1 MNLTTIANAA
11 ATATNAADAGVVV
24 TVDHNCKDPEFVIW
38 AIGTNG
44 QITEHRLDTGSTDLA
59 RLTAHVAGFITNHQ
73 RAWAAA

>member
-24 TVDHNCKDPEFVIW
+24 TVDHTDFVIW

-59 RLTAHVAGFITNHQ
+59 RLTAHVAGFIANHQ

>member
-24 TVDHNCKDPEFVIW
+24 TVDHTEFVIW

-44 QITEHRLDTGSTDLA
+44 QITEHRLNAGSTGPA
-59 RLTAHVAGFITNHQ
+59 RLIFHTACFIANHQ